1 MDAYVQEDVLQ
12 RVYQVNGSGLSIE
25 REAAA
30 FLGAA
35 PGTDLLNEDGI
46 PGGRYKQDDYYIF
59 NAAVGLTVDSWNAEL
74 FVDNLADEN
83 AEVYVDTQQFSPRV
97 VTNRP
102 RTIGLRIGY
111 RFE

>member
-1 MDAYVQEDVLQ
+1 
-12 RVYQVNGSGLSIE
+12 LSIQ
-25 REAAA
+25 READA

-46 PGGRYKQDDYYIF
+46 PGGRYEQDDYVIL
-59 NAAVGLTVDSWNAEL
+59 NAAVGFTAGGWNTEL
-74 FVDNLADEN
+74 FVENLADEN
-83 AEVYVDTQQFSPRV
+83 AEVYIDTQQFSPRV

-102 RTIGLRIGY
+102 RTIGLRVGY